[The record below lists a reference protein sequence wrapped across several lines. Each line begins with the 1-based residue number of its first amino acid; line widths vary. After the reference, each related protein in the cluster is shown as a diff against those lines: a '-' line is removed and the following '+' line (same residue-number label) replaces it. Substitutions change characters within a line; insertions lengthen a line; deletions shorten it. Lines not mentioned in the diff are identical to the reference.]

1 MPAKRSARAR
11 IPWLSALLLAVLW
24 MAAPAAARQADV
36 PPSAA
41 EPPAAEAQAA
51 PDAAATDAVAP
62 EADLPPADAQAVGEG
77 SDNWLPDGEQV
88 RGRFDFT
95 FDRVVAQL
103 AGLVANLPLL
113 LAAIAIVALAAWIGG
128 FVSRRLH
135 LLRLRTNNPYMNGL
149 IRNVVRTV
157 IVLAGVLIALDLLN
171 ATALV
176 TAVLGSAGV
185 VGLVLGFAFKD
196 IAENYIAGILLS
208 LRQPFAPGDLVVI
221 DGNEGRVVALHSR
234 TTVLMTLDG
243 NELRL
248 PNALVFKAI
257 ILNYS
262 RNPRRRFDFTIAI
275 DPAQSIRGAQSLAL
289 EQICAIDGVLVD
301 PGPSWTVQEYSPT
314 GIVLR
319 FFGWVDQRNS
329 DLGKVRSEAIRLV
342 KGAFSRAGIEPPRT
356 VYHLR
361 MAREQPDAAPPVD
374 EEPAHA
380 DDADTSVNRD
390 IDEQLAQAQ
399 EAAEAGTN
407 LLDPGTEPQ

>member
-1 MPAKRSARAR
+1 M
-11 IPWLSALLLAVLW
+11 
-24 MAAPAAARQADV
+24 
-36 PPSAA
+36 
-41 EPPAAEAQAA
+41 
-51 PDAAATDAVAP
+51 
-62 EADLPPADAQAVGEG
+62 
-77 SDNWLPDGEQV
+77 
-88 RGRFDFT
+88 
-95 FDRVVAQL
+95 
-103 AGLVANLPLL
+103 
-113 LAAIAIVALAAWIGG
+113 
-128 FVSRRLH
+128 SRRLH

-157 IVLAGVLIALDLLN
+157 IVLGGVLIALDLLN

-234 TTVLMTLDG
+234 TTMLMTLDG

-275 DPAQSIRGAQSLAL
+275 DPAQSIRSAQSLAL
-289 EQICAIDGVLVD
+289 EQICTIEGVLVD
-301 PGPSWTVQEYSPT
+301 PGPSWTVHEYSPT

-319 FFGWVDQRNS
+319 FFGWVDQRES

-342 KGAFSRAGIEPPRT
+342 KGAFGRAGIEPPRT

-361 MAREQPDAAPPVD
+361 IAREQPDAAPVAD
-374 EEPAHA
+374 EEPTHA
-380 DDADTSVNRD
+380 ADADTSVNRD

-407 LLDPGTEPQ
+407 LLEPGTEPQ

>member
-1 MPAKRSARAR
+1 MPAIRSARAR
-11 IPWLSALLLAVLW
+11 LPWLTALLLAALW
-24 MAAPAAARQADV
+24 LAPPAAALQSDA
-36 PPSAA
+36 P
-41 EPPAAEAQAA
+41 PPAAEPAAAAQAG
-51 PDAAATDAVAP
+51 PDATP
-62 EADLPPADAQAVGEG
+62 EPAPPAPAGTPAAGDDA
-77 SDNWLPDGEQV
+77 DTWLPDGEQV

-95 FDRVVAQL
+95 FDRVAAQL
-103 AGLVANLPLL
+103 AGLVASLPLL
-113 LAAIAIVALAAWIGG
+113 LAAIAIIALAGWIGG
-128 FVSRRLH
+128 IVSRRLH

-157 IVLAGVLIALDLLN
+157 IVLGGVLIALDLLN

-234 TTVLMTLDG
+234 TTMLMTLDG

-275 DPAQSIRGAQSLAL
+275 DPAQSIRSSQSLAL
-289 EQICAIDGVLVD
+289 EQICTIEGVLVD
-301 PGPSWTVQEYSPT
+301 PGPSWTVHEYSPT

-319 FFGWVDQRNS
+319 FFGWVDQRES

-342 KGAFSRAGIEPPRT
+342 KGAFGRAGIEPPRT

-361 MAREQPDAAPPVD
+361 IAREQPDAAPVAD
-374 EEPAHA
+374 EEPTHA
-380 DDADTSVNRD
+380 ADADTSVNRD

-407 LLDPGTEPQ
+407 LLEPGTEPQ